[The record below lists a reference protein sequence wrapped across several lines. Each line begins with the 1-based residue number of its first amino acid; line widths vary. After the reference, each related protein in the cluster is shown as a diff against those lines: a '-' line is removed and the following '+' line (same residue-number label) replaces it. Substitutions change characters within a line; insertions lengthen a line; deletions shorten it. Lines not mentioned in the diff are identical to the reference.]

1 MINVT
6 ITLLICHFFHRL
18 QDVLNNLKIKLRKQE
33 QQYKHENI
41 QLTEDYKRVTEQF
54 RELQKK
60 SK

>member
-1 MINVT
+1 MYS
-6 ITLLICHFFHRL
+6 L

-33 QQYKHENI
+33 QQYKQENL

-54 RELQKK
+54 HELQKK